1 MNTITV
7 TVGLTGITMPVATFR
22 GMTLEAAI
30 AAYER
35 HYGHR
40 EAGGFII
47 SDTVLKP
54 VIYLIVS
61 ENDMAEHG
69 VLCLPENHVV
79 NSKET
84 IRRTGQQP
92 STG

>member
-1 MNTITV
+1 MNTITI
-7 TVGLTGITMPVATFR
+7 TIGLEGIDMPVATFR

-47 SDTVLKP
+47 ADTVLKP
-54 VIYLIVS
+54 VIYLIIS
-61 ENDMAEHG
+61 DMDMADHG

-84 IRRTGQQP
+84 IRNTGQQS